1 MGESGLNVEVVYAT
15 PDQQW
20 LVRLDL
26 PASATAED
34 AISGALAAGFP
45 AIDVSHMP
53 VGIWGRLVERTQRLK
68 DGDRVEL
75 YRPLL
80 RDPRE
85 ARRDLAAA
93 GKSMNAS
100 RRKDPG

>member
-1 MGESGLNVEVVYAT
+1 MGEPGLNIEVVYAT

-20 LVRLDL
+20 LVNLDL
-26 PASATAED
+26 PATATVED

-45 AIDVSHMP
+45 AIDVSHLP

-68 DGDRVEL
+68 NGDRVEL

-85 ARRDLAAA
+85 ARRNLAAA
-93 GKSMNAS
+93 GKSMNTS
-100 RRKDPG
+100 GRKGSG